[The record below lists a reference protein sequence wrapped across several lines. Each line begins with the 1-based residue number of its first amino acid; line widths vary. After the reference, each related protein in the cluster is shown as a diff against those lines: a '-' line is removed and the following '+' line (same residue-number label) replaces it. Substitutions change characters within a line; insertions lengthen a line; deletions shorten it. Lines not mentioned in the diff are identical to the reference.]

1 VFVPGYNGRWLHLNE
16 YSVNAYQ
23 GQ

>member
-1 VFVPGYNGRWLHLNE
+1 VVVPGYNGRWLHLT
-16 YSVNAYQ
+16 AYQ